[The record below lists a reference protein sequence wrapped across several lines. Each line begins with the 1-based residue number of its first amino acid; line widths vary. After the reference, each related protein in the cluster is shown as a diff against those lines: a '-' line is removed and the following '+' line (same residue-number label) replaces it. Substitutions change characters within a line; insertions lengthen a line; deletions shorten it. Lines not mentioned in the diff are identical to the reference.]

1 MRELKQFNTLR
12 SLTKCDSQE
21 KLDEVIETY
30 MNAMEKTCEKTLKKI
45 EERERSYKITSP
57 KLTEIASML
66 KRLKKRMRR
75 TTDSE
80 NYRNVEIYQQIQKEY
95 SQELRKERKESWKK
109 HCQTQNRDTVW
120 SNLYRLIKLD
130 IKAKDLTNITMYD
143 NKIKDREEEIRNIK
157 KEFFPEDKRAEDGD
171 ELARR
176 QREVMT
182 EELKTP
188 DERLFNL

>member
-1 MRELKQFNTLR
+1 
-12 SLTKCDSQE
+12 
-21 KLDEVIETY
+21 
-30 MNAMEKTCEKTLKKI
+30 
-45 EERERSYKITSP
+45 
-57 KLTEIASML
+57 ML

-109 HCQTQNRDTVW
+109 SCQTQNRDTVW

-171 ELARR
+171 ELAKR

-188 DERLFNL
+188 DEPLFNL